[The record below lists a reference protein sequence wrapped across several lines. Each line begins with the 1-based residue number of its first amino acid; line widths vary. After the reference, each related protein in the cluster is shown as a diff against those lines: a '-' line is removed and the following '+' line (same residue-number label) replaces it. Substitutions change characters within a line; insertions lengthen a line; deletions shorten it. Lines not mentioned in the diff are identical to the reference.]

1 MKGIPPTPTK
11 LKLLMGNPG
20 RRPLNDQEPQ
30 PLRSIPE
37 CPSRL
42 TEEEREVWNVVSRKL
57 YDMGVLTEVDDIS
70 L

>member
-1 MKGIPPTPTK
+1 
-11 LKLLMGNPG
+11 MGNPG